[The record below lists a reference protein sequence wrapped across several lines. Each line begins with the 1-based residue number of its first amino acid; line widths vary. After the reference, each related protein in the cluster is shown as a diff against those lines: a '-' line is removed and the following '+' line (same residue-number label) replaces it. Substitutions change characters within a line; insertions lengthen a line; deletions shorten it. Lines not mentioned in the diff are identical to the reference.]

1 MDLPG
6 RGGGEEEDHRGNS
19 WMQRRRRV
27 GITEQAVRNK
37 VREVPLRRL
46 LKWSHERRGKEM
58 LTYMLV

>member
-6 RGGGEEEDHRGNS
+6 RGGKRRTTEEIHGCSEG
-19 WMQRRRRV
+19 
-27 GITEQAVRNK
+27 GGLALEQAVRNK